1 MAEAFPDSSVT
12 WGLEEKCRIILKQSL
27 YLPQMLE
34 VSFAAHKDVDNVIL
48 VLLIPLLDP
57 LPPLVDVAEG
67 RLVCDVIRYNDG
79 MGTGVV

>member
-1 MAEAFPDSSVT
+1 MF
-12 WGLEEKCRIILKQSL
+12 
-27 YLPQMLE
+27 E

-67 RLVCDVIRYNDG
+67 RLVGNIICDDDG